1 MVLAMMGALHRCA
14 GRLSVLRGWR
24 RQWFAAGLGAFATL
38 ALPPVYLLP
47 ALLVSFPGLV
57 WLLDGVERSR
67 TAFSLGWWFGLGHFV
82 TGIYWIALALLT
94 DPERYGWMIPFAVVG
109 LSAILAVFPGFA
121 AWGVFQSR
129 VKGPGRVV
137 VLALAWTAAEWLR
150 GHIFSGLPW
159 NLIGT
164 VWTIS
169 DTMIQLAAL
178 TGVWGLS
185 LLTVMCASSPALLA
199 DKSESR
205 EVKIDWLHL
214 APVLIAAAA
223 LEVVWAG
230 GAIRLAGAETP
241 TVPDVSLRLV
251 QPNIIQNHKWL
262 PDLREAHLRK
272 HLSLT
277 SSQVKD
283 PFVASAP
290 AATTYVIWPETAAPF
305 FLDFNT
311 TVRFRIAA
319 VTPPGGLVITG
330 MPRATPPDVY
340 PQQVW
345 NSIAAVDSQ
354 GVVSGTYDKFHL
366 VPFGEYVPL
375 RSVLPLNKITSGGI
389 DFSAGPGPRT
399 MRLPGLPPF
408 SPLICYEVI
417 FPGNVIDAKDP
428 PQWILNVTNDG
439 WFGLSSGPYQHFAS
453 AQLRAVEEGLP
464 LVRAANTGI
473 SAVIDSYGRVVA
485 SLGLGSE
492 GIIDSPLPQ
501 ALSGSTVYGRF
512 GDFILLAMLFL
523 GAVAV
528 WYRGKRDRVLRDRN
542 KG

>member
-199 DKSESR
+199 DKSESG

-512 GDFILLAMLFL
+512 GDFILLAMLLL

-528 WYRGKRDRVLRDRN
+528 WYRGTRDRVLRDRN

>member
-1 MVLAMMGALHRCA
+1 V
-14 GRLSVLRGWR
+14 
-24 RQWFAAGLGAFATL
+24 
-38 ALPPVYLLP
+38 
-47 ALLVSFPGLV
+47 LLVSFPGLV
-57 WLLDGVERSR
+57 WLLDGAERSR

-199 DKSESR
+199 DKSESG

>member
-199 DKSESR
+199 DKSESG

-399 MRLPGLPPF
+399 LRLPGLPPF

>member
-199 DKSESR
+199 DKSESG

>member
-159 NLIGT
+159 NLMGT

-199 DKSESR
+199 DKSESG

-305 FLDFNT
+305 LLDFNT

>member
-94 DPERYGWMIPFAVVG
+94 DPERYGWMVPFAVVG

-199 DKSESR
+199 DKSESG

-305 FLDFNT
+305 LLDFNT

-399 MRLPGLPPF
+399 LRLPGLPPF

>member
-94 DPERYGWMIPFAVVG
+94 DPERYGWMVPFAVVG

-199 DKSESR
+199 DKSESG

>member
-199 DKSESR
+199 DKSESG

-528 WYRGKRDRVLRDRN
+528 WYRGTRDRVLRDRN

>member
-24 RQWFAAGLGAFATL
+24 RQWLAAGLGAFATL

-94 DPERYGWMIPFAVVG
+94 DPERYGWMVPFAVVG

-199 DKSESR
+199 DKSESG

>member
-199 DKSESR
+199 DKSESG

-453 AQLRAVEEGLP
+453 ARLRAVEEGLP

>member
-199 DKSESR
+199 DKSESG

-305 FLDFNT
+305 LLDFNT
-311 TVRFRIAA
+311 TVRSRIAA

-354 GVVSGTYDKFHL
+354 GVVSETYDKFHL